1 MGARQ
6 DLRAHGSLVSPLISK
21 AVVEANKIANQEGL
35 DAVRAILEA
44 EHHTYLKS
52 EKNKEKRGFT

>member
-6 DLRAHGSLVSPLISK
+6 DLRAHGSLVSPLIK

-35 DAVRAILEA
+35 DAVRAILQ
-44 EHHTYLKS
+44 S
-52 EKNKEKRGFT
+52 